1 MTARRSS
8 RPKRPSKPLSTANR
22 PPRWVGGFLRPE
34 SARVP
39 PCGNAR
45 DPFGRAA
52 DRSHAHPSPA
62 ARKRARIARANSAR
76 IRKDPKAA
84 RRFAPFQPLLRG
96 DRPCCSPF
104 ISARPK
110 KSAAAAGQTA
120 AAIAC
125 VESGSSA
132 ARACAG
138 VESRRG
144 AGGRARAADRRESA
158 AWR

>member
-22 PPRWVGGFLRPE
+22 PPRWVGGFFAPRIRP
-34 SARVP
+34 SASVRERARSFLARGGSF
-39 PCGNAR
+39 PCASIASGPETGPHR
-45 DPFGRAA
+45 
-52 DRSHAHPSPA
+52 
-62 ARKRARIARANSAR
+62 ARK
-76 IRKDPKAA
+76 
-84 RRFAPFQPLLRG
+84 LRG
-96 DRPCCSPF
+96 NPKPRAVSRPFSP
-104 ISARPK
+104 SCAATGPVVRPSYPRAQK

-144 AGGRARAADRRESA
+144 AGGRARAADRREST
-158 AWR
+158 AWRR